1 MKELKFYNKDRD
13 GNTKVCGSMTIK
25 NQTESSA
32 DLFFYGDIVSETW
45 QSEWY
50 EDDMA
55 PGDVKEFLDQLDGT
69 ENINIHINS
78 GGGSVFGGIAIY
90 NMLRRN
96 NAHKTVYVD
105 GLAASIASVIMMAGD
120 EIVMP
125 KNATVMIHKPS
136 ASYFFTTKNA
146 DDLRKDAESLDTCQE
161 AIMQTYMTKAKVDK
175 EEIEQKV
182 NDETWLTG
190 EEAAELFDIKVEEAN
205 DAVACAGSSMFF
217 CYKNVP
223 TSLTAQGKNAKKK
236 DEQRPLSRQD
246 IKEIFNESFSEYQA
260 RKKGNRMDKR
270 EIAAKITQKKE
281 EIKNLIS
288 QDKLEDAK
296 NARKEMQELQ
306 EKYDLL
312 DEMEKEEGDSVKNQ
326 AAAGKVNEIKGKK
339 NVVSALVNALRAGFK
354 KKPVAKED
362 MEVLDAMKEGSDED
376 GGLTVPADIST
387 TIRTLRRSEDAL
399 ETIVRTE
406 RTTKVKGSRVYE
418 VNADSVP
425 FDTVDEESQFPDVA
439 TPVLKKVEYVIKKFG
454 GILKATYELLE
465 DSDENI
471 ISYLENWIARKV
483 KATRNA
489 LIIKKLDEMTDGF
502 EIEATSVDDLKNI
515 FNVELDPALVAGS
528 KVLTN
533 QSGFNWLDKLKDKEG
548 NYILQKDV
556 TNPSKRL
563 LFGTYPVAVM
573 SNKTIKNG
581 ATGKVPIYCG
591 NFEEAITL
599 FDREKLTIGISTEAG
614 DLWSKDQ
621 TGIKVRERLDCQ
633 IVDDMAVYKAEIPAD
648 QISEPT
654 KKYRRSELEAM
665 TVDEIKQLATT
676 KSYTITKTKKDEIIE
691 EFITAQKG

>member
-1 MKELKFYNKDRD
+1 ME
-13 GNTKVCGSMTIK
+13 
-25 NQTESSA
+25 
-32 DLFFYGDIVSETW
+32 
-45 QSEWY
+45 
-50 EDDMA
+50 
-55 PGDVKEFLDQLDGT
+55 
-69 ENINIHINS
+69 
-78 GGGSVFGGIAIY
+78 
-90 NMLRRN
+90 
-96 NAHKTVYVD
+96 
-105 GLAASIASVIMMAGD
+105 
-120 EIVMP
+120 
-125 KNATVMIHKPS
+125 
-136 ASYFFTTKNA
+136 
-146 DDLRKDAESLDTCQE
+146 
-161 AIMQTYMTKAKVDK
+161 
-175 EEIEQKV
+175 
-182 NDETWLTG
+182 
-190 EEAAELFDIKVEEAN
+190 
-205 DAVACAGSSMFF
+205 
-217 CYKNVP
+217 
-223 TSLTAQGKNAKKK
+223 
-236 DEQRPLSRQD
+236 
-246 IKEIFNESFSEYQA
+246 
-260 RKKGNRMDKR
+260 KGNRMDKR

-312 DEMEKEEGDSVKNQ
+312 DEMEKEEGDGVKNQ

-528 KVLTN
+528 KALTN

-548 NYILQKDV
+548 N
-556 TNPSKRL
+556 
-563 LFGTYPVAVM
+563 
-573 SNKTIKNG
+573 
-581 ATGKVPIYCG
+581 
-591 NFEEAITL
+591 
-599 FDREKLTIGISTEAG
+599 
-614 DLWSKDQ
+614 
-621 TGIKVRERLDCQ
+621 
-633 IVDDMAVYKAEIPAD
+633 
-648 QISEPT
+648 
-654 KKYRRSELEAM
+654 
-665 TVDEIKQLATT
+665 
-676 KSYTITKTKKDEIIE
+676 
-691 EFITAQKG
+691 